1 MTTAANVSA
10 GKPKIG
16 GAIYTAPVGT
26 PLPTDTTTALDSAF
40 KSLGYVSDEGL
51 TNGTELEVEKIK
63 AWGGDTVLVIQ
74 KSKEDTFKYTLI
86 EAKNKDVLGYV
97 YGESNVTG
105 DIDTGLTI
113 KVNNADVP
121 ERSIVID
128 MILRSNTAKRIVIP
142 SCKISEVEDI
152 VYSDEDPIGYG
163 TTVDCTP
170 DAEGNTHYEYIKKIA
185 TQSAQSE
192 PADPEEPTEP

>member
-1 MTTAANVSA
+1 MTTATNVSA
-10 GKPKIG
+10 GKPKVG

-26 PLPTDTTTALDSAF
+26 PLPTNATDELNEAF
-40 KSLGYVSDEGL
+40 VGLGYVSEDGL
-51 TNGTELEVEKIK
+51 TNSTALEVEKIK

-74 KSKEDTFKYTLI
+74 SSKEDTFKYVLI
-86 EAKNKDVLGYV
+86 EVKSKAVLGYV

-105 DIDTGLTI
+105 NLTTGIVI

-128 MILRSNTAKRIVIP
+128 MILRDGTLKRIVIP
-142 SCKISEVEDI
+142 SCKISEVGDI
-152 VYSDEDPIGYG
+152 VYSDTEAIGYD

-170 DAEGNTHYEYIKKIA
+170 DSEGNTHYEYIQQPA
-185 TQSAQSE
+185 TPSA
-192 PADPEEPTEP
+192 

>member
-1 MTTAANVSA
+1 MTTATNVSA

-26 PLPTDTTTALDSAF
+26 PLPTNAIDPIDEAF
-40 KSLGYVSDEGL
+40 RGLGYVSDDGL
-51 TNGTELEVEKIK
+51 TNTTSLEVEKIK

-74 KSKEDTFKYTLI
+74 SSKEDQFKYVLI
-86 EAKNKDVLGYV
+86 EVKNKDVIGYV
-97 YGESNVTG
+97 YGEDNVSG
-105 DIDTGLTI
+105 DLDIGLVI

-128 MILRSNTAKRIVIP
+128 MILRDNTLKRIVIP
-142 SCKISEVEDI
+142 SCKISDVGDI
-152 VYSDEDPIGYG
+152 VYSDGEAIGYD

-170 DAEGNTHYEYIKKIA
+170 DTDGNTHYEYIQKAA
-185 TQSAQSE
+185 TPSA
-192 PADPEEPTEP
+192 

>member
-1 MTTAANVSA
+1 MTTATNVSA

-26 PLPTDTTTALDSAF
+26 PLPTNVSDDLNEAF
-40 KSLGYVSDEGL
+40 KSLGYVSEDGL
-51 TNGTELEVEKIK
+51 TNTTSLEVEKIK

-74 KSKEDTFKYTLI
+74 SSKEDQFKYVLI
-86 EAKNKDVLGYV
+86 EIKNKDVLGYV
-97 YGESNVTG
+97 YGEDNVSGTLE
-105 DIDTGLTI
+105 TGLVV

-128 MILRSNTAKRIVIP
+128 MILRDNTLKRIVIP
-142 SCKISEVEDI
+142 SCKISDVGDI
-152 VYSDEDPIGYG
+152 VYSDGDAIGYD

-170 DAEGNTHYEYIKKIA
+170 DSEGNTHYEYIQKA
-185 TQSAQSE
+185 ASPSA
-192 PADPEEPTEP
+192 

>member
-1 MTTAANVSA
+1 MTTATNVSA
-10 GKPKIG
+10 GKPKVG

-26 PLPTDTTTALDSAF
+26 PLPTNATDELNEAF
-40 KSLGYVSDEGL
+40 VGLGYVSEDGL
-51 TNGTELEVEKIK
+51 TNSTSLEVQKIK

-74 KSKEDTFKYTLI
+74 SSKEDTFKYVLI
-86 EAKNKDVLGYV
+86 EVKSKDVLGYV

-105 DIDTGLTI
+105 DLATGIAI

-128 MILRSNTAKRIVIP
+128 MILRDGTLKRIVIP
-142 SCKISEVEDI
+142 SCKISEVGDI
-152 VYSDEDPIGYG
+152 VYSDTEAIGYD

-170 DAEGNTHYEYIKKIA
+170 DAEGNTHYEYIQQPA
-185 TQSAQSE
+185 TPSA
-192 PADPEEPTEP
+192 